1 MGAPV
6 KRRRPWIIGFFVLVA
21 LGVALAVTLN
31 GGKPIRV
38 KGTRLAKGRVEE
50 IVTANSVGSVEPVQ
64 TAVVASEVVGTLRKI
79 HVRQGPVKS
88 GQPVFEIDSRDLKA
102 ERQVTSREIETASAR
117 VASAELRKKK
127 VWEDVRRLKDVD
139 VPKGDVERLE
149 RDLEIAK
156 QDEEIAR
163 LSIKTLEAQLA
174 VLDLKLSKVNVTA
187 PFDGLVV
194 TLHSEEGES
203 VVPGKALFTIH
214 SAGPLLIRAPIDEV
228 DMGRVSLRLPVHVTF
243 DAYRARK
250 FAGVVHEIMPS
261 ASTDKKNNRT
271 VDVKVKV
278 PEMPDAICA
287 GMSANIE
294 VVIRAH
300 EEAAYLPTH
309 LVHDDREGRGRFVYV
324 AENGKAVRR
333 FVKTDYANWETIEI
347 VDGLGGKDV
356 VIVPLPTEDEQ
367 TLKVGAKVVVV
378 EHGK

>member
-1 MGAPV
+1 
-6 KRRRPWIIGFFVLVA
+6 
-21 LGVALAVTLN
+21 
-31 GGKPIRV
+31 V
-38 KGTRLAKGRVEE
+38 KGARLAKGRVEE

-64 TAVVASEVVGTLRKI
+64 TAVVASEIVGRILRI
-79 HVRQGPVKS
+79 PVRQGAVKA
-88 GQPVFEIDSRDLKA
+88 GQPVFEIDARDLRA
-102 ERQVTSREIETASAR
+102 EREVTSREIETARAR
-117 VASAELRKKK
+117 VAGSELRKKK
-127 VWEDVRRLKDVD
+127 VWEDLRRLKDVD
-139 VPKGDVERLE
+139 VPKSEVERLE

-163 LSIKTLEAQLA
+163 HAIKTLEAQLA
-174 VLDLKLSKVNVTA
+174 VLDLKLSKVVVAA
-187 PFDGLVV
+187 PFDGTVV

-203 VVPGKALFTIH
+203 VVPGKTLFTLH
-214 SAGPLLIRAPIDEV
+214 SAGLLLIRAPIDEV
-228 DMGRVSLRLPVHVTF
+228 DMGRVSLGLPVHVTF
-243 DAYRARK
+243 DAYRNRK

-278 PEMPDAICA
+278 AEMPAAICA

-300 EEAAYLPTH
+300 ENVSYLPTH

-324 AENGKAVRR
+324 AVEGRAARR
-333 FVKTDYANWETIEI
+333 FVKTDYSNWETVEI
-347 VDGLGGKDV
+347 TEGLGPDDV

-367 TLKVGAKVVVV
+367 TLKERTKVDVV